1 MFVQTL
7 CQLAVCYN
15 PLLTACD
22 RWGPG
27 RYGTRYRKLA
37 AESSFRYECSPC
49 TTLHTPEGAAH
60 PLE

>member
-1 MFVQTL
+1 VQTL

-37 AESSFRYECSPC
+37 AESSFRYEFSPL
-49 TTLHTPEGAAH
+49 TALYTAAEAVH
-60 PLE
+60 ALE